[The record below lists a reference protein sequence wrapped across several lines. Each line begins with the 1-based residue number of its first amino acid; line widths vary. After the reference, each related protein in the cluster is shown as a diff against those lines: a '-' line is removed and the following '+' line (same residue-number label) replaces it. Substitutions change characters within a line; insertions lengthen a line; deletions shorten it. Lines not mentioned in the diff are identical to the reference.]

1 MRKLT
6 VAERR
11 EKELDNLVKFKT
23 ENPMP
28 EDYKE
33 ARTNMNSFYRLCG
46 LCERN
51 LYLTNNENTC
61 NLKSTKKSEE
71 REQKWI
77 DRLNKTFF
85 DTYGLKLVYCGYC
98 PSIGIVDE
106 NGGFSEKITRY
117 FYN

>member
-6 VAERR
+6 ITVLR

-23 ENPMP
+23 ENPTP

-51 LYLTNNENTC
+51 LYLT
-61 NLKSTKKSEE
+61 KA
-71 REQKWI
+71 
-77 DRLNKTFF
+77 
-85 DTYGLKLVYCGYC
+85 
-98 PSIGIVDE
+98 VDK
-106 NGGFSEKITRY
+106 N
-117 FYN
+117 